1 MYPEHIHGCDHDTAN
16 AYAAGTLCIPH
27 IYMAVIMT
35 PLTLCCLYVMYP
47 AHIHGCDHD
56 TANPYAAGTLC
67 IPHIYM
73 AVIMTPLTLM
83 LLVRYVSRTYTW
95 L

>member
-1 MYPEHIHGCDHDTAN
+1 MYPTHIHGCDHDTAN
-16 AYAAGTLCIPH
+16 AFAAGTL
-27 IYMAVIMT
+27 
-35 PLTLCCLYVMYP
+35 
-47 AHIHGCDHD
+47 G
-56 TANPYAAGTLC
+56 

>member
-1 MYPEHIHGCDHDTAN
+1 
-16 AYAAGTLCIPH
+16 
-27 IYMAVIMT
+27 
-35 PLTLCCLYVMYP
+35 MYP
-47 AHIHGCDHD
+47 AHIYGCDHD

-73 AVIMTPLTLM
+73 AVVMTPLTLM